1 MSLSMNEKGKKGFS
15 QSKFESFF
23 KLRKKTAKPDKVI
36 KSKKDKGK
44 EKRVR
49 HRELIKESEDK

>member
-1 MSLSMNEKGKKGFS
+1 MNEKRKKGFT
-15 QSKFESFF
+15 QPKFESFF

-36 KSKKDKGK
+36 KSKKDKEK

-49 HRELIKESEDK
+49 HRELIRESEDK

>member
-1 MSLSMNEKGKKGFS
+1 LLMGEKRKKGSS

-23 KLRKKTAKPDKVI
+23 KLRKKTAKPDRVI
-36 KSKKDKGK
+36 KSKKDKEK

-49 HRELIKESEDK
+49 HRELAKESEDK

>member
-1 MSLSMNEKGKKGFS
+1 MNEKGKKGFS

>member
-1 MSLSMNEKGKKGFS
+1 MRKKDTVG
-15 QSKFESFF
+15 SKFESFF

-36 KSKKDKGK
+36 KSKKDKEK

-49 HRELIKESEDK
+49 HRDLIKESK